1 MKQLNVIKQSRGP
14 SEPIYWLSQNCTRTF
29 LLGRKRVNMCK
40 HLEKNGNTKLYL
52 ALACTISTNHMKST
66 DIRGI
71 TVGAGTISWCV
82 RQAVPSC
89 VGLGNLLLG
98 IWSGTSMREQ
108 EKNLD
113 SHS

>member
-1 MKQLNVIKQSRGP
+1 
-14 SEPIYWLSQNCTRTF
+14 
-29 LLGRKRVNMCK
+29 MCK

-66 DIRGI
+66 DRRGI

-89 VGLGNLLLG
+89 VGLGHLLLG